1 MSLDLDREVDDMQIR
16 AWLGSPDD
24 IGVDHDVAL
33 VPAPARS
40 KRS

>member
-1 MSLDLDREVDDMQIR
+1 VDDMQIR

-24 IGVDHDVAL
+24 IGVNDDVAL
-33 VPAPARS
+33 VRAPTRA